1 MVKLPHVILRALPI
15 ALLASSALA
24 APPPLSMFGQ
34 LPTIASIDLSP
45 DGTKWAAVMGNEKAA
60 QVQVRSLADNKIL
73 SVTPAEKAKVRDVM
87 WVGNNHVVT
96 TISTTT
102 DVVGLQGPKREWY
115 LLLALDLTKSRN
127 WKPLLSGISDTMNVA
142 AGSPRAVIRNAEP
155 MLVVPAYH
163 FPSTA
168 AVLALVELRLDR
180 AVGTVTT
187 VGTPDTVDFIIGPDG
202 RPVARE
208 DYGSRTG
215 EWRLLLNGKDGFRKV
230 YSETALVDRPG
241 VYSFGRD
248 AGTLVMSSR
257 KSGEWEDYEVKV
269 ADGSVSGPTDA
280 YDGDNVLIDPRT
292 KTVIGTIDVQL
303 ERTEYTFFNPDDQR
317 LWRGIVK
324 AFAGEQVR
332 LESWSEDRK
341 TIIVEVQGEKNGV
354 SLYKVDRTKGAV
366 EYMVDRYEGIG
377 PELLAPVTTHRY
389 KAADGLEIPAYLT
402 LPRGR
407 TAKNLPLVV
416 FAHGGPHSRDYPG
429 FDWWAQGLASR
440 GYAVLQPQFRGSTG
454 FGTAHRDAGNGQW
467 GRKMQTDLSDGV
479 RDLVAKG
486 IADPKRVCIVG
497 ASYGGY
503 AAMAGVTLDPGV
515 YRCASA
521 VAGVSDLRAMLAQEV
536 RDTGDSR
543 NGTLRFWQRF
553 MGASGVNDTSIDA
566 FSPARLAARVTVPLQ
581 LIHGKD
587 DTVVPIAQ
595 SKLMLDAMK
604 KAGKPVEWLELAS
617 EDHNLSR
624 PATRI
629 AMLEAQVAFLEKH
642 NPPDP
647 APQ

>member
-1 MVKLPHVILRALPI
+1 MARLPHLIARAVPM

-24 APPPLSMFGQ
+24 APPSVSLFGQ
-34 LPTIASIDLSP
+34 LPTLSTIELSP
-45 DGTKWAAVMGNEKAA
+45 DGTRWAAVMGDEKSA
-60 QVQVRSLADNKIL
+60 QVQVRTVADNKIL

-87 WVGNNHVVT
+87 WVGNDHVVT
-96 TISTTT
+96 TISRTT
-102 DVVGLQGPKREWY
+102 DVIGLQGPKREWY
-115 LLLALDLTKSRN
+115 LLLALDLTKGKT
-127 WKPLLSGISDTMNVA
+127 WKPLMSGIDKTMNVA
-142 AGSPRAVIRNAEP
+142 AGTPRAVIRDGEP
-155 MLVVPAYH
+155 MLVVPAIH
-163 FPSTA
+163 FPSLDG
-168 AVLALVELRLDR
+168 VLALVELRLDR
-180 AVGTVTT
+180 AVGRVARI
-187 VGTPDTVDFIIGPDG
+187 GTPDTVDFIIGPDG
-202 RPVARE
+202 EPVARE
-208 DYGSRTG
+208 DYGSRSG

-230 YSETALVDRPG
+230 YGETALLDRPN

-248 AGTLVMSSR
+248 AGTLLMSSR
-257 KSGEWEDYEVKV
+257 KSGEWEDYEIKV

-280 YDGDNVLIDPRT
+280 YDGDNVLTDRRT
-292 KTVIGTIDVQL
+292 KTVIGTVDVKL
-303 ERTEYTFFNPDDQR
+303 DRTDYNFFNPDDQK
-317 LWRGIVK
+317 LWRGIIK
-324 AFAGEQVR
+324 AFPGEQVR
-332 LESWSEDRK
+332 LESWSDDRK
-341 TIIVEVQGEKNGV
+341 TIILDVQGEKNGV
-354 SLYKVDRTKGAV
+354 ALFRVDRAKGAV
-366 EYMVDRYEGIG
+366 EYMADRYEGIG
-377 PELLAPVTTHRY
+377 PELLGPVTTYRY

-407 TAKNLPLVV
+407 PAKNLPLVV
-416 FAHGGPHSRDYPG
+416 FAHGGPAARDYPG

-454 FGTAHRDAGNGQW
+454 FGQAHRDAGNGQW

-486 IADPKRVCIVG
+486 VADPKRVCIVG

-521 VAGVSDLRAMLAQEV
+521 VAGVSDLRAMLRQEV
-536 RDTGDSR
+536 RDTGDDR

-553 MGASGVNDTSIDA
+553 MGAKGVDDTSIDA
-566 FSPARLAARVTVPLQ
+566 WSPATLASRVTVPLQ
-581 LIHGKD
+581 LIHGRD

-604 KAGKPVEWLELAS
+604 KAGKPVEWLELAG
-617 EDHNLSR
+617 EDHFLSR

-647 APQ
+647 AP